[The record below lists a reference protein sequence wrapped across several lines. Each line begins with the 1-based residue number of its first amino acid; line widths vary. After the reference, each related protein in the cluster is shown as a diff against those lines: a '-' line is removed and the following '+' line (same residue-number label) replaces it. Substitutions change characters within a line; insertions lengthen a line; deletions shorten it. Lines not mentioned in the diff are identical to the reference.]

1 MKQTEREEKKA
12 LALQKERERMHA
24 LFSYEREYGA
34 CSYICGIDEV
44 GRGPLAGPVV
54 ATAVIMPKGCYI
66 EGVTDSKKLSE
77 KKRKA
82 LKEEIEKKALSVATV
97 FISEEEI
104 DEINIY
110 EASRLAM
117 TKAIKGL
124 TPKPDIVLSD
134 AMPLHIDIETLP
146 IIKGDQLS
154 FTIGC
159 ASIIAKVI
167 RDDYM
172 DLMDKKY
179 PEYDFKSNKGYGT
192 KKHIAAL
199 NEYGITDVHR
209 RSYEP
214 VKSMVNEQ
222 LQLDL

>member
-1 MKQTEREEKKA
+1 MNNYKFEEQYYNEGK
-12 LALQKERERMHA
+12 L
-24 LFSYEREYGA
+24 
-34 CSYICGIDEV
+34 YIAGTDEV

-179 PEYDFKSNKGYGT
+179 PEYGFKKHKGYPT
-192 KKHIAAL
+192 KAHIEAI
-199 NEYGITDVHR
+199 NKYGVLPIHR
-209 RSYEP
+209 KTYGP
-214 VKSMVNEQ
+214 VARKLEENK
-222 LQLDL
+222 